1 MRDLVVFLHLSLDGV
16 VEGPKGPMDIGF
28 IRYNEELEAFANQG
42 LATCDTILWGRGTYQ
57 MMHQYWPTM
66 LDHPEASK
74 HERQHAVWIEAVEK
88 LVCSTTLDE
97 VSWNNSHL
105 LKGDL
110 VGQIKTLKEKEGG
123 DIVVLGS
130 PRLAQVLLKEGLV
143 DRLRLTVSPVVVG
156 AGLRLFDDVT
166 ASLNLVK
173 SQTFS
178 TGVLGLTYQIDRKE
192 V

>member
-66 LDHPEASK
+66 LDNSEASK
-74 HERQHAVWIEAVEK
+74 HERQHEAWIEAVEK

-105 LKGDL
+105 LKEDL

-130 PRLAQVLLKEGLV
+130 PRLAQFLLKEGLV

>member
-1 MRDLVVFLHLSLDGV
+1 MSLDGV
-16 VEGPKGPMDIGF
+16 VEGAKGPMDIGF

-66 LDHPEASK
+66 LDNSEASK

-105 LKGDL
+105 LKEDL

-156 AGLRLFDDVT
+156 GGLHLFDDVT
-166 ASLNLVK
+166 ASLNLLD

>member
-1 MRDLVVFLHLSLDGV
+1 MRNLVVFLHMSLDGV
-16 VEGPKGPMDIGF
+16 VEGPKGAMDIGF
-28 IRYNEELEAFANQG
+28 VRYNEELEAFANQG
-42 LATCDTILWGRGTYQ
+42 LATCDTVLWGRGTYQ

-66 LDHPEASK
+66 LDNSEASK
-74 HERQHAVWIEAVEK
+74 HERQHAAWIEAVEK
-88 LVCSTTLDE
+88 VVCSTTLDE

-105 LKGDL
+105 LKEDL
-110 VGQIKTLKEKEGG
+110 VGQIKTLKEKNGG

-156 AGLRLFDDVT
+156 AGLRLFDGVT
-166 ASLNLVK
+166 DSLNLVK

-178 TGVLGLTYQIDRKE
+178 TGVLGLTYQIERKE
-192 V
+192 A